1 MSQLVTSP
9 AYSIDLSFLNRELK
23 RLSLEN
29 ELLREKLRLVLIAK
43 YGPASEK
50 LNDAQ
55 LSLLEGEPGVSG
67 EEVLAEAARGALP
80 EAPPTVQP
88 QGGGRKDPGRQTF
101 SADLPRVE
109 RVISAKPEDC
119 CCKACGPKRK

>member
-55 LSLLEGEPGVSG
+55 LSLLEGEPGVSR

-80 EAPPTVQP
+80 EAPPEAQP
-88 QGGGRKDPGRQTF
+88 KGGGRKHPGRQTF
-101 SADLPRVE
+101 SADLPRV
-109 RVISAKPEDC
+109 
-119 CCKACGPKRK
+119 